1 MAIAEVHMRIG
12 KLLADIDE
20 LLQSN
25 ATDIRLI
32 ERLVDHARW
41 SKLYIDLELAYQP
54 YWDVRDAAWAT
65 FRFSTEDVARK
76 VLGEFRSTLRDVSAV
91 TAGHVQLRNLRARVE
106 GVLNI
111 AQEWWRQ
118 LAEKNEAG
126 RPGPHAG
133 IG

>member
-1 MAIAEVHMRIG
+1 MAIAEVHVRIG

-20 LLQSN
+20 LLQSTV
-25 ATDIRLI
+25 TDIRLL

-65 FRFSTEDVARK
+65 FEFSTEDVARK
-76 VLGEFRSTLRDVSAV
+76 VLGEFRSTLRDVSAA
-91 TAGHVQLRNLRARVE
+91 TTGHVQLRNLRARVE

-111 AQEWWRQ
+111 SQEWWKQ
-118 LAEKNEAG
+118 LAEKEQAR
-126 RPGPHAG
+126 RPSPQTGTE
-133 IG
+133 